1 MAPRPPLFETTL
13 QVPYFF
19 NRPQSIL
26 VELWDLDYNG
36 SNQEIMCGKQE
47 IHIPKL
53 IRTAG
58 KKTETEIK
66 NILNPFIR
74 Y

>member
-36 SNQEIMCGKQE
+36 SNQEIMCGK
-47 IHIPKL
+47 
-53 IRTAG
+53 
-58 KKTETEIK
+58 
-66 NILNPFIR
+66 
-74 Y
+74 